1 MLKTISSSEGGT
13 LYRSGK
19 INVLSLHGS
28 YRQMGRQYGYLLRSE
43 LKDLYKNAIVDYF
56 QHYKGISEDEMEKTA
71 MSLYRFYP
79 QRFKDIIY
87 GMAETSGLS
96 LGEQIMLN
104 AIELYGAMSG
114 CSGIIAWGEYTN
126 NHPLIAGRNYDW
138 FEKYAEFAQ
147 TLTVTV
153 FNPDSGIPNTIVTF
167 AGVIYATTG
176 LNAEG
181 VFLELNN
188 GLPSGGSLQYN
199 DRVPAVINLLAFL
212 NDCGSLDHLDAS
224 FNTTRTDFTF
234 IINAADT
241 LRGVSYEW
249 APFEHRQRNTDAE
262 GLLVATNHFTDPSW
276 GIVLQDQAGFETVR
290 RWKNL
295 LSLGHEKKG
304 KIDLGVMKKILDT
317 PMNKGG
323 ATWPVDGSMRI
334 PYRTTYQII
343 AVPASLQLW
352 LKIPGFQDWT
362 GVELKSL
369 FGKRSGTIPAH
380 NSRQTE

>member
-1 MLKTISSSEGGT
+1 MKSILSFEGGR

-19 INVLSLHGS
+19 INVLALHGS
-28 YRQMGRQYGYLLRSE
+28 YRQMGRQYGYLLSSE
-43 LKDLYKNAIVDYF
+43 LKGLYKNAVVDYF
-56 QHYKGISEDEMEKTA
+56 QQHKNLSVDEMKKTA

-79 QRFKDIIY
+79 QRFKDIIQ

-96 LGEQIMLN
+96 LEEQIMLN
-104 AIELYGAMSG
+104 ALELYGSMSG

-126 NHPLIAGRNYDW
+126 NQPLIAGRNYDW
-138 FEKYAEFAQ
+138 FEKYLEFAQ
-147 TLTVTV
+147 SLTVTV
-153 FNPDSGIPNTIVTF
+153 FNPDSGIPNAIVTF

-181 VFLELNN
+181 IFLELNN
-188 GLPSGGSLQYN
+188 GLPSGGSLIYA
-199 DRVPAVINLLAFL
+199 DRVPAVINLLASL
-212 NDCGSLDHLDAS
+212 NDSSSLDHLDAF

-249 APFEHRQRNTDAE
+249 APFEHRRRNADVE
-262 GLLVATNHFTDPSW
+262 GLLVSTNHFTDPSW

-304 KIDLGVMKKILDT
+304 KIGFEVMREILDT

-323 ATWPVDGSMRI
+323 ATWPVDGSMRT

-352 LKIPGFQDWT
+352 LKVPGFQDWT
-362 GVELKSL
+362 IVELKNL
-369 FGKRSGTIPAH
+369 FGKQSGGIPVK
-380 NSRQTE
+380 R

>member
-1 MLKTISSSEGGT
+1 MKSILSFEGGR

-19 INVLSLHGS
+19 INVLVLHGS
-28 YRQMGRQYGYLLRSE
+28 YRQMGRQYGYLLSSE
-43 LKDLYKNAIVDYF
+43 MKGLYKNTVVDYF
-56 QHYKGISEDEMEKTA
+56 QQRKGLSVDEMKKTA

-79 QRFKDIIY
+79 QRFKDIIQ

-96 LGEQIMLN
+96 LEEQIMLN
-104 AIELYGAMSG
+104 ALEFYGSMSG

-126 NHPLIAGRNYDW
+126 NQPLIAGRNYDW
-138 FEKYAEFAQ
+138 FEKYLEFAQ
-147 TLTVTV
+147 NLTVTV
-153 FNPDSGIPNTIVTF
+153 FNPDSGIPNAIITF

-181 VFLELNN
+181 IFLELNN
-188 GLPSGGSLQYN
+188 GLPSGGSLIYA
-199 DRVPAVINLLAFL
+199 DRVPAVINLLASL
-212 NDCGSLDHLDAS
+212 NDCSSLDQLDAF
-224 FNTTRTDFTF
+224 FNTTRTEFTF
-234 IINAADT
+234 IINAADR

-249 APFEHRQRNTDAE
+249 APFEHRRRNADAE

-290 RWKNL
+290 RWENL

-304 KIDLGVMKKILDT
+304 RIDPGAMKEILDT

-323 ATWPVDGSMRI
+323 ATWPVDGSMQT

-352 LKIPGFQDWT
+352 LKVPGFQDWT
-362 GVELKSL
+362 VVELKNL
-369 FGKRSGTIPAH
+369 FRPSYFNKGS
-380 NSRQTE
+380 E